1 MLIYSASNSCF
12 WLKFNWKLLAIMR
25 RSSHQPDHEV
35 TTFNWRVVKLLL
47 PYLFEF
53 KARIFLALACLVLT
67 KVASVYLPFILKDI
81 VDILDNQEEN
91 RVYLVPFALVGA
103 YGLVR
108 LTTVIFAEIRDTL
121 FGRVTERAIR
131 RIGLKVFQHLHK
143 LDLDFHL
150 NRQTGGLSRDI
161 DRGTSGIN
169 FLMRFMVFNIIPTL
183 IEIIMVVGI
192 LFFNYGIWFAL
203 ITLSSI
209 VFYVGYSVYAT
220 DWRTR
225 FIREANKADS
235 SSNTRAIDSLLNYE
249 TVKYFTNEDFEA
261 KAYDSQLA
269 TWEQAKMKN
278 RLSLFALNGGQAL
291 IISFSMTAM
300 LALAAYEVT
309 YGKMTLGDFV
319 LINAFMMQ
327 LFIPLNFLGFVYREI
342 RGSLANIEHMFDLM
356 LKKPKVEDNDDADT
370 LTLSDAEIKFTG
382 VSFAYDIKRPII
394 KNISFTI
401 KSGQK
406 VAVVGESGSGKST
419 LVKLLFRFYD
429 CDSGK
434 ITIDGQNIRQVTQH
448 SLRKNIGIVPQ
459 DTVLFND
466 TLFANVNYGA
476 PEANEEMVNKAFQ
489 LAHLS
494 DFVSRLP
501 DGAKSMVG
509 ERGLKLSGG
518 EKQRVAIARTI
529 LKNPRILVFDEAT
542 SSLDSQSEQAILSA
556 IKEVAKHRTSL
567 VIAHRLSTIVDADNI
582 IVMQQGEIVEQGTHQ
597 GLLVKKGHYHKM
609 WQLQQSDNS

>member
-1 MLIYSASNSCF
+1 
-12 WLKFNWKLLAIMR
+12 MR
-25 RSSHQPDHEV
+25 RSSHQPEHEV

-53 KARIFLALACLVLT
+53 KARIFLALSCLVLT
-67 KVASVYLPFILKDI
+67 KIASVYLPFILKDI
-81 VDILDNQEEN
+81 VDILDTQQEN

-108 LTTVIFAEIRDTL
+108 LTIVLFAEIRDTL

-169 FLMRFMVFNIIPTL
+169 FLMRFMIFNIIPTL
-183 IEIIMVVGI
+183 IEIVLVVGI
-192 LFFNYGIWFAL
+192 LFVNYGIWFAV

-209 VFYVGYSVYAT
+209 VLYVGYSVYAT

-261 KAYDSQLA
+261 KAYDDQSA
-269 TWEQAKMKN
+269 TWEQAKIKN

-291 IISFSMTAM
+291 IISCSMTAM

-309 YGKMTLGDFV
+309 HEKMTLGDFV

-342 RGSLANIEHMFDLM
+342 KGSLANIEHMFDLM
-356 LKKPKVEDNDDADT
+356 LKKPKVEDNDNAEV
-370 LTLSDAEIKFTG
+370 LALSQAEIKFEN

-401 KSGQK
+401 KPGQK

-429 CDSGK
+429 CDSGS
-434 ITIDGQNIRQVTQH
+434 ISIDGQNIRQVTQH

-466 TLFANVNYGA
+466 TLFSNVHYGE
-476 PEANEEMVNKAFQ
+476 PEAEIEQVNNAFK

-494 DFVSRLP
+494 DFVTRLP
-501 DGAKSMVG
+501 EGMDTIVG

-529 LKNPRILVFDEAT
+529 LKNPPILVFDEAT
-542 SSLDSQSEQAILSA
+542 SSLDSQSEQAILKA
-556 IKEVAKHRTSL
+556 IKEVAEHRTSL

-582 IVMQQGEIVEQGTHQ
+582 IVMQQGEIIEQGTHQ
-597 GLLVKKGHYHKM
+597 HLLAEKGHYYQM
-609 WQLQQSDNS
+609 WQLQRSDNS